1 MRIRSL
7 LTLMIAL
14 SASTMASAQPAK
26 PTVEVRLQSVDVL
39 LDKAEYVAG
48 LAGKEDMVQGVKAIL
63 KNLQQGGKGIEGID
77 PKRPFGLYATLTTE
91 VINSPVTAMVPVAD
105 QDRLLSMLKERLDIT
120 PEKVEGGAL
129 KVDLPDAV
137 KNPVASAV
145 YLRFANDYL
154 YVARTAKDLDPTVLI
169 SPKTFF
175 ARDDGSVA
183 SLVVRG
189 DGIPAEVK
197 KFLIGQFELG
207 MAEQRKK
214 DGPNEDPAKKLFL
227 DWLADGASGG
237 LKSLLDDA
245 QELSVRIM
253 IDAKADEMSAEVV
266 LTPKAG
272 TDLAKYAASL
282 AGKTSLPA
290 GIIATANPLARGSV
304 RIAMTPDL
312 KNRFGKMLDEV
323 FEEAVKKKDGPE
335 KEVMERAYKV
345 LSPTLKAAEL
355 DLAATLLGPDAK
367 GHHTF
372 LGALAVKDG
381 QEIEKLAKEFSQFA
395 AGAAEF
401 TFDVEISATSTCT
414 RSCSTMCH
422 RKSNGSSGRRR
433 CGLRCPIPMSP
444 LAWNRMGPRFARG

>member
-1 MRIRSL
+1 MRSRIRS
-7 LTLMIAL
+7 
-14 SASTMASAQPAK
+14 
-26 PTVEVRLQSVDVL
+26 R
-39 LDKAEYVAG
+39 
-48 LAGKEDMVQGVKAIL
+48 
-63 KNLQQGGKGIEGID
+63 
-77 PKRPFGLYATLTTE
+77 R
-91 VINSPVTAMVPVAD
+91 
-105 QDRLLSMLKERLDIT
+105 
-120 PEKVEGGAL
+120 
-129 KVDLPDAV
+129 
-137 KNPVASAV
+137 AV

-290 GIIATANPLARGSV
+290 GIIATANPLARGSS
-304 RIAMTPDL
+304 
-312 KNRFGKMLDEV
+312 G
-323 FEEAVKKKDGPE
+323 
-335 KEVMERAYKV
+335 
-345 LSPTLKAAEL
+345 SP
-355 DLAATLLGPDAK
+355 
-367 GHHTF
+367 
-372 LGALAVKDG
+372 
-381 QEIEKLAKEFSQFA
+381 
-395 AGAAEF
+395 
-401 TFDVEISATSTCT
+401 
-414 RSCSTMCH
+414 
-422 RKSNGSSGRRR
+422 
-433 CGLRCPIPMSP
+433 
-444 LAWNRMGPRFARG
+444 